1 MLSDHFST
9 VSTEHF
15 VRTEAVMGKRKFD
28 DEQITIILKEH
39 QAGVTVAD
47 VCHKHGISEPTFYRW
62 QSLQFGNV
70 GLEAKRVRALEE
82 ENQKLKKL
90 LAEAMLSAATL
101 SEMLA
106 KTSKG
111 RN

>member
-1 MLSDHFST
+1 
-9 VSTEHF
+9 
-15 VRTEAVMGKRKFD
+15 
-28 DEQITIILKEH
+28 
-39 QAGVTVAD
+39 
-47 VCHKHGISEPTFYRW
+47 
-62 QSLQFGNV
+62 
-70 GLEAKRVRALEE
+70 LEE

>member
-1 MLSDHFST
+1 
-9 VSTEHF
+9 
-15 VRTEAVMGKRKFD
+15 MGKRKFD
-28 DEQITIILKEH
+28 DNQITGILKEH

-70 GLEAKRVRALEE
+70 GLHAKRLRALEKGAPE
-82 ENQKLKKL
+82 DSRSFWPDTV
-90 LAEAMLSAATL
+90 LSAATL

-106 KTSKG
+106 KTLKG
-111 RN
+111 RH

>member
-1 MLSDHFST
+1 
-9 VSTEHF
+9 
-15 VRTEAVMGKRKFD
+15 MGKRKFD
-28 DEQITIILKEH
+28 DDQISGILKEH

-47 VCHKHGISEPTFYRW
+47 VCHRHGISEPTFYRW
-62 QSLQFGNV
+62 QSRQGRNV
-70 GLEAKRVRALEE
+70 GLDVKRVRALEE

-111 RN
+111 